1 MAVVM
6 NDNGA
11 LATPLQRTY
20 RVFKEIP
27 RRIPL
32 IQPNVTTPI
41 TAGATQ
47 CPISTQRLAATP
59 SEATYTPIPKGYYE
73 QVAKQAPQTTAWQ
86 PTQYSPSQFSYAR
99 QQVKITGTGDTDN
112 TEDANEKLKKAQ
124 QEQKYSTYS
133 KMAEA
138 FTSMAEAYQYTRDVK
153 STKKQYETQKKII
166 DSNIESQESVIMDN
180 FKENMAQVDAMAA
193 GKNVDLSSGA
203 LLGTKSQGLMDMGK
217 DFRDAREQANL
228 NKKALDLEYAMNVK
242 SAARNQ
248 LNTAVS
254 SGLSL
259 GVEGLKYL

>member
-1 MAVVM
+1 M
-6 NDNGA
+6 DNNGS

-41 TAGATQ
+41 AAGATQ
-47 CPISTQRLAATP
+47 SPISTQRLASTP

-86 PTQYSPSQFSYAR
+86 PTQYSPEQFSYTK
-99 QQVKITGTGDTDN
+99 QKVQTTGVGDYDDIL
-112 TEDANEKLKKAQ
+112 EALKRLKRSE

-133 KMAEA
+133 KMATA
-138 FTSMAEAYQYTRDVK
+138 FSSMAEAYQYTRDVK
-153 STKKQYETQKKII
+153 DTKKQYETQKKII
-166 DSNIESQESVIMDN
+166 DSNIESQESVMMDN

-203 LLGTKSQGLMDMGK
+203 LQGAKDQGLIDMGK
-217 DFRDAREQANL
+217 DFRDAREQATL

-242 SAARNQ
+242 QAARNQ
-248 LNTAVS
+248 LNTAIS
-254 SGLSL
+254 SGLLL